1 MYSPASDL
9 LRLRRLVRAEVLVC
23 NRTAKEQT
31 VAVIWYISG
40 TKSRNTSILGAR
52 TSPGAVLRPDGVVKT
67 CRDCRER
74 ATYEMRAVLQRQWR
88 KKRQNKAPIGSSE
101 NWALRGLCRCT
112 KDESETLCS
121 AGDRR
126 VAPQTQKADFS
137 PSRPS
142 LSHVQP
148 FTAGT
153 KAGAP

>member
-9 LRLRRLVRAEVLVC
+9 AGGGCVLVYFGY
-23 NRTAKEQT
+23 KEQEHQHFGGHNGSWRCP
-31 VAVIWYISG
+31 APRW
-40 TKSRNTSILGAR
+40 R
-52 TSPGAVLRPDGVVKT
+52 VKT

-74 ATYEMRAVLQRQWR
+74 ATYEVRAVLQRQWR

-137 PSRPS
+137 PPRPK

-153 KAGAP
+153 KADAA